1 MDLTKELHS
10 QESSTLSENHN
21 AQESNGEGNSYHQM
35 HPQPLQTP
43 VWQMQPQTAAVPLV
57 LNRMMA
63 RMLER
68 NEEPLE

>member
-1 MDLTKELHS
+1 MEKE
-10 QESSTLSENHN
+10 TL
-21 AQESNGEGNSYHQM
+21 YHQM

-43 VWQMQPQTAAVPLV
+43 VWQMQPQIVAVPLV